1 MKIGEG
7 PWAGYNSLVS
17 SGILARDTGQELA
30 VDKLQI
36 LHRKLAG
43 YNLESPLFSW
53 RSVFS
58 FRSKTKESWPK
69 GLYIFGSVGRGKSM
83 LMDLFFDGVNVKR
96 KRRIHFHKFM
106 QEAHEAIHCWRDK
119 NKNGK
124 GGEPIGPT
132 AKLLAEKNA
141 LLCFDEFEVR
151 DIADAMIVARL
162 FTAMMELGV
171 VVVATS
177 NRHPNDLYKD
187 GLQRDRFTPFIDL
200 IKDRMEVLQLTDGLD
215 YRLDKL
221 KEMEAYIYP
230 CNPNTYR
237 TLDKIFSEL
246 TDGHSSSSESFEFK
260 GREIFIPKACDGVA
274 MFSFDDLC
282 RKPLAAADFL
292 AIADRYRSIIISDVP
307 VLEDSQRDIARRFM
321 VLVDALYDAKRHVV
335 FSAAAQPTELYSGH
349 DWSFEFDRTVSRL
362 MEMQS
367 IEYIKEA
374 RDKDK

>member
-1 MKIGEG
+1 MDLIPASDTWVDTVRLDPKIIQREG
-7 PWAGYNSLVS
+7 NFAETVAEAERSFGGFDPQTGLTSTIWGGWQTVWTGTETETNRGPQFRGRWNNRRA
-17 SGILARDTGQELA
+17 ILQDVTTETFRTGQDTRTGTRQLITEQFDQVSDGDRTLSSE
-30 VDKLQI
+30 VI
-36 LHRKLAG
+36 
-43 YNLESPLFSW
+43 PIM
-53 RSVFS
+53 RSRNITFD
-58 FRSKTKESWPK
+58 
-69 GLYIFGSVGRGKSM
+69 GRGFKPQSRM
-83 LMDLFFDGVNVKR
+83 YGFFDGVNVKR

-106 QEAHEAIHCWRDK
+106 QEAHEAIHSWRNK

-215 YRLDKL
+215 YRLDRL

-237 TLDKIFSEL
+237 TCLLYTSPSPRDVEESRMP
-246 TDGHSSSSESFEFK
+246 SS
-260 GREIFIPKACDGVA
+260 A
-274 MFSFDDLC
+274 
-282 RKPLAAADFL
+282 
-292 AIADRYRSIIISDVP
+292 
-307 VLEDSQRDIARRFM
+307 
-321 VLVDALYDAKRHVV
+321 
-335 FSAAAQPTELYSGH
+335 
-349 DWSFEFDRTVSRL
+349 
-362 MEMQS
+362 
-367 IEYIKEA
+367 
-374 RDKDK
+374 